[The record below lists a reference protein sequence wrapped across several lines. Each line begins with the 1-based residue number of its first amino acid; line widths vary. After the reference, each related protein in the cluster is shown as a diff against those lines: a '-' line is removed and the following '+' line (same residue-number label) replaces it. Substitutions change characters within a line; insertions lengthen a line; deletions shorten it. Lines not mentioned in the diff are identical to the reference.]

1 MNPNVY
7 LITGPIG
14 SGKSTACNYIK
25 QHGKTTVDLDIVSN
39 SILESPESIDFLEKN
54 FNGCIIDGKVD
65 RKLLAEIV
73 FKEPSQLQILESY
86 LHPLVLEKLSKII
99 EKAESEV
106 FIEVSAPKNLHK
118 DFSSI
123 VIIADE
129 KVRRERL
136 KLRGMSP
143 DDIDNRINTQQN
155 EDWWRSLGTVVEN
168 DTLVGLENN
177 LKKILNF
184 KDE

>member
-1 MNPNVY
+1 MNPKVY

-39 SILESPESIDFLEKN
+39 SILESPKSIDFLEKN
-54 FNGCIIDGKVD
+54 FKSCIINGKVD
-65 RKLLAEIV
+65 RKLVAEIV
-73 FKEPSQLQILESY
+73 FKDPSRLKILESY
-86 LHPLVLEKLSKII
+86 IHPLVTEKLSLII
-99 EKAESEV
+99 QKAESDI
-106 FIEVSAPKNLHK
+106 FLEVSVPKNLHK
-118 DFSSI
+118 NFPCI

-143 DDIDNRINTQQN
+143 DDIDNRINTQPN

>member
-1 MNPNVY
+1 MNPKVY

-39 SILESPESIDFLEKN
+39 SILESPKSIDFLEKN
-54 FNGCIIDGKVD
+54 FKSCIINGKVD
-65 RKLLAEIV
+65 RKLVAEIV
-73 FKEPSQLQILESY
+73 FKDPSRLKILESY
-86 LHPLVLEKLSKII
+86 IHPLVTEKLSSII
-99 EKAESEV
+99 QKAESDI
-106 FIEVSAPKNLHK
+106 FLEVSVPKNLHK
-118 DFSSI
+118 NFPCI

-143 DDIDNRINTQQN
+143 DDIDNRINTQPN

>member
-1 MNPNVY
+1 M
-7 LITGPIG
+7 
-14 SGKSTACNYIK
+14 
-25 QHGKTTVDLDIVSN
+25 
-39 SILESPESIDFLEKN
+39 
-54 FNGCIIDGKVD
+54 
-65 RKLLAEIV
+65 
-73 FKEPSQLQILESY
+73 
-86 LHPLVLEKLSKII
+86 HPLVLEKLSKII
-99 EKAESEV
+99 GKAESDV

-155 EDWWRSLGTVVEN
+155 EDWWRSLGTVVKN